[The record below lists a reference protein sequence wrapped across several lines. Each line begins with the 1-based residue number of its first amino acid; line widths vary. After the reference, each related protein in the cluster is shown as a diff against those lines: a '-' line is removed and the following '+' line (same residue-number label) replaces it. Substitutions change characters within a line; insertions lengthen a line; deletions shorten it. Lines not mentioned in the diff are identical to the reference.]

1 MADMEHREEIPRRKL
16 ADSIVE
22 RLLSEIR
29 SGVYPPDSKLP
40 SERALTDRFGVGR
53 SAIREALQTLQRMGV
68 ITIAH
73 GERASVAKPTA
84 RTVIDQ
90 IGVTAQHVLVTSPQ
104 TLEDLKQARLF
115 FEVGMVEMAA
125 RNATAADIERLD
137 AAIDDQAAHLD
148 DVEMFLAKDMI
159 FHRTIAAMSG
169 NPIYVAVSQAMLEW
183 LSKFYRDLVRAP
195 GVEHLTISEHRE
207 ICKAIRKHD
216 PKRAAKAMTAHLNRA
231 NKLYAQIG
239 ATPVKK
245 RK

>member
-1 MADMEHREEIPRRKL
+1 MADARHREEIPRRKL

-29 SGVYPPDSKLP
+29 SGFYPPDSKLP
-40 SERALTDRFGVGR
+40 SERELTERFGVGR
-53 SAIREALQTLQRMGV
+53 SAIREALQMLQRMGV

-73 GERASVAKPTA
+73 GERARVAEPTA

-104 TLEDLKQARLF
+104 TLEQLKQARLF

-125 RNATAADIERLD
+125 RNATAADVERLE
-137 AAIDDQAAHLD
+137 AAIEDHAAHLY
-148 DVEMFLAKDMI
+148 DVEKFFAKDMV
-159 FHRTIAAMSG
+159 FHRIIAGMSG

-195 GVEHLTISEHRE
+195 GVEKLTISEHRE
-207 ICKAIRKHD
+207 ISKAIRKRD

-231 NKLYAQIG
+231 NKLYAQI
-239 ATPVKK
+239 AAVPARK